1 MEEREET
8 KTKRK
13 VGVGKDIKRKV
24 CIGEKGE
31 CKK

>member
-1 MEEREET
+1 MEEREGK
-8 KTKRK
+8 KTERK
-13 VGVGKDIKRKV
+13 SGVGKDIKRKV